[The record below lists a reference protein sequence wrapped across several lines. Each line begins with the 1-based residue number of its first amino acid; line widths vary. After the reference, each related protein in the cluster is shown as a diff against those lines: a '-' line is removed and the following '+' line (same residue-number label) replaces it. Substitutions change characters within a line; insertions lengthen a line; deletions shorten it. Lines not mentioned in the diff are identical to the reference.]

1 MRLAPLI
8 QVEAALVRKMLPP
21 DQVEGLARSNLT
33 APPFQHEISVNS
45 NTGWKSAFNRIMGN
59 SGGHSSCDSMDLINW
74 SDPEDPG
81 VILHAC
87 SEDMIKLWADP
98 TIKKLMEI
106 EKMRPEEMAGL

>member
-8 QVEAALVRKMLPP
+8 QVEAALLRKLVPP
-21 DQVEGLARSNLT
+21 EQADILARADPNT
-33 APPFQHEISVNS
+33 YPFYEISVNS
-45 NTGWKSAFNRIMGN
+45 NMGWKNTLNRLLG
-59 SGGHSSCDSMDLINW
+59 SSSERSSFDSLDLVNW

-98 TIKKLMEI
+98 TVKELLDI
-106 EKMRPEEMAGL
+106 EKMRPE